1 MSGLE
6 KMIERIQH
14 DARIQSDDLIRMAQE
29 EAKKTVESAGTAA
42 KEWQTK
48 ATKKL
53 ESDIA
58 DYRWPCSSGRELFA

>member
-53 ESDIA
+53 ESDIG
-58 DYRWPCSSGRELFA
+58 RLQRPCSFGQRTFA